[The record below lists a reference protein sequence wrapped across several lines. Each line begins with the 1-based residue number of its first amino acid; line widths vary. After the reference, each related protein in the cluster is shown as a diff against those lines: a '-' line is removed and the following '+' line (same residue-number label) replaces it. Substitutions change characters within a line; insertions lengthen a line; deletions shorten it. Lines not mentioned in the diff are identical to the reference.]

1 MGPEGGKPMT
11 WADVSLREF
20 QDALASSAPTPGGG
34 SAACV
39 ALGQAAA
46 LAVMVSDLTL
56 GNETFREGWS
66 ISEQVKTV
74 AIPMLDDGL
83 NLATEDSEAF
93 DMVVDSFKLPKD
105 TDQLKSE
112 RRDAIRSATLGAA
125 EVPYRTAVSALRL
138 LKLLP
143 ELASKGNPNAAS
155 DAGVASLL
163 ASAALKGA
171 IFNVEIN
178 LQSLPEDYGIDMR
191 RELPD
196 LIEDGRIY
204 SRQAMDAVRDR
215 LSNK

>member
-1 MGPEGGKPMT
+1 MT
-11 WADVSLREF
+11 WADVSLKQF

-34 SAACV
+34 SAAGV

-56 GNETFREGWS
+56 GKESFSNGWE
-66 ISEQVKTV
+66 ISEHVK
-74 AIPMLDDGL
+74 AIATPMLEEGL

-93 DMVVDSFKLPKD
+93 DKVVASFKLPKD

-112 RRDAIRSATLGAA
+112 RREAIRSATLGAA
-125 EVPYRTAVSALRL
+125 EVPYRTAVSALHL

-155 DAGVASLL
+155 DVGVASLL
-163 ASAALKGA
+163 ASAALKGG

-178 LQSLPEDYGIDMR
+178 LQSLPEEYGTEMR
-191 RELPD
+191 LALPN
-196 LIEDGRIY
+196 LIEEGRVY

-215 LSNK
+215 LSNQ

>member
-1 MGPEGGKPMT
+1 MGPEGGKLMT
-11 WADVSLREF
+11 WADVSLRDF

-34 SAACV
+34 SAAGV

-56 GNETFREGWS
+56 GNETFGEGWA
-66 ISEQVKTV
+66 ISEQVKVV

-93 DMVVDSFKLPKD
+93 DRVVNSFKLPKD

-143 ELASKGNPNAAS
+143 DLASKGNPNAAS
-155 DAGVASLL
+155 DVGVASLL

-178 LQSLPEDYGIDMR
+178 LNSLPEDYGVDMR
-191 RELPD
+191 KGLPS

-215 LSNK
+215 LSNQ